1 MRWREHSHD
10 LSMVH
15 RDIKPDNILVT
26 KKGIIKVA
34 DLGLAKST
42 DEDMSMTQSGT
53 AWELRTTSRRTARN
67 AKHVDNRCD
76 IYALGVTLYHFLT
89 GKVPFAGESIVE
101 LITNRKRESSSPPIA
116 PTRRSPSD

>member
-1 MRWREHSHD
+1 M
-10 LSMVH
+10 
-15 RDIKPDNILVT
+15 T

-53 AWELRTTSRRTARN
+53 GLGTPHYMPPEQARN

-89 GKVPFAGESIVE
+89 GKVPFAGS
-101 LITNRKRESSSPPIA
+101 
-116 PTRRSPSD
+116 RSWS